1 MGWVIE
7 DVVRR
12 TRADVGAFRRRE
24 WREFLK
30 AIGLSYAFVYLPDD
44 CDAALVNGCVLFRNG
59 LTESRISYA
68 AYHEGG
74 HHLTVAGDVR
84 FWRSRLGG
92 MQGYVTVAKFE
103 QRANEFAELFPIRDG
118 D

>member
-1 MGWVIE
+1 MGIVIE
-7 DVVRR
+7 NVIRR
-12 TRADVGAFRRRE
+12 TRAEIGVFRRRE
-24 WREFLK
+24 WREFLH
-30 AIGLSYAFVYLPDD
+30 AIGLPYTFAYLPDA
-44 CDAALVNGCVLFRNG
+44 CDAVLHNGRVIFRNG
-59 LTESRISYA
+59 LSEDEIISA

-103 QRANEFAELFPIRDG
+103 QRANEFAELFPVSDG